1 VQGVQTEAPENIGF
15 QGASPTVLCGGMLMP
30 LIHEEGRMEN
40 MLTHNRKEWRDM
52 TMKCISGIV
61 TGSLLIAF
69 SVLPAFSAENLD
81 ELYGILSQPAYI
93 KHYEADKKGKIM
105 LDPFLQVAT
114 PQHPGV
120 LEPKRAPYNWT
131 IDTEGRVALNE
142 ENNHPH
148 GRTYKKEWIRPEDK
162 TKRKPGSSEKFGHVT
177 AVGGNP
183 ARISGEIL
191 YDKEG
196 MVWIINN
203 KSGRYS
209 KRNADRT
216 PEQMA
221 NAAKLLREVLDPGST
236 AWGQVQYLLEYGPE
250 SVTKQLMTSDAE
262 LRFNDDG
269 RPYLPIK

>member
-1 VQGVQTEAPENIGF
+1 
-15 QGASPTVLCGGMLMP
+15 
-30 LIHEEGRMEN
+30 
-40 MLTHNRKEWRDM
+40 M
-52 TMKCISGIV
+52 TMRCISGIV

-69 SVLPAFSAENLD
+69 SVLPAFATEDLD
-81 ELYGILSQPAYI
+81 KLYGILSQPAYI
-93 KHYEADKKGKIM
+93 KQYEADKQGKIM
-105 LDPFLQVAT
+105 LDPYLQVAT
-114 PQHPGV
+114 PKHPGV
-120 LEPKRAPYNWT
+120 LDPKRAPYNWT
-131 IDTEGRVALNE
+131 IDAEGRVAINE
-142 ENNHPH
+142 ENNHPY
-148 GRTYKKEWIRPEDK
+148 GRTYEKAWNRPEDK

-191 YDKEG
+191 YDKAEK
-196 MVWIINN
+196 VWIINN

-221 NAAKLLREVLDPGST
+221 NAAKLIHEVLDPAAA
-236 AWGQVQYLLEYGPE
+236 AWGPVQYLLEYGPE

-269 RPYLPIK
+269 RPYLPIE